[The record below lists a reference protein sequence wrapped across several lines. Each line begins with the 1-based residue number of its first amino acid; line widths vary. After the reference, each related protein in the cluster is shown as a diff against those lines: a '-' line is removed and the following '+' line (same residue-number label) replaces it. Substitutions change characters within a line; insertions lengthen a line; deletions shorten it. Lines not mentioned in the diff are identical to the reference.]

1 MANLN
6 KNIKEAIILAGGKGT
21 RLQSVVS
28 NVPKPMALIG
38 EKPFL
43 MLLLQYLQSQG
54 IEKVVL
60 SVGYMYEIIQETFGE
75 SFNGLSISY
84 SIESEP
90 LGTGGAIAK
99 AMTMIESQSVLVLN
113 GDSFIKI
120 DLEEIERKIP
130 TSENHSLLVL
140 KEMNNVSRY
149 GSVVLKDEVITAF
162 EEKQF
167 KEKALIN
174 AGVYVLNKDI
184 FKDKNLPEKF
194 SFEKDFLEK
203 EVEKENLRGIITNG
217 YFIDIGVPEDY
228 QKAQIELVE
237 QIEIKK

>member
-1 MANLN
+1 M
-6 KNIKEAIILAGGKGT
+6 KEAIVLAGGKGT

-28 NVPKPMALIG
+28 NVPKPMAPIG

-43 MLLLQYLQSQG
+43 ALLLQYLQSQG

-60 SVGYMYEIIQETFGE
+60 SVGYMYEIIQETFGN
-75 SFNGLSISY
+75 SYNGLVISY
-84 SIESEP
+84 SVETEP

-99 AMTMIESQSVLVLN
+99 AMTMTEGENVLVLN
-113 GDSFIKI
+113 GDSFIKVE
-120 DLEEIERKIP
+120 LEEIEKHIP
-130 TSENHSLLVL
+130 CSKNESLLVL
-140 KEMNNVSRY
+140 KEMRNISRY
-149 GSVVLKDEVITAF
+149 GSVVLENDVITAF

-184 FKDKNLPEKF
+184 FKDKHLPEKF

-203 EVEKENLRGIITNG
+203 EVEKGNLKGIVTNG

-228 QKAQIELVE
+228 QKAQIELVKE
-237 QIEIKK
+237 IEIK

>member
-38 EKPFL
+38 DKPFL

-84 SIESEP
+84 SIETEP

-99 AMTMIESQSVLVLN
+99 AMTMVESQSVLVLN

-120 DLEEIERKIP
+120 DLEEIERKFP
-130 TSENHSLLVL
+130 TSKNHSLLVL

>member
-38 EKPFL
+38 KKPFL

-84 SIESEP
+84 SIESKP

-99 AMTMIESQSVLVLN
+99 AMTMVESQSVLVLN

-140 KEMNNVSRY
+140 KEMSNVSRY

>member
-1 MANLN
+1 MADLT
-6 KNIKEAIILAGGKGT
+6 KKIKEAIVLAGGKGT

-28 NVPKPMALIG
+28 NVPKPMAPIG

-43 MLLLQYLQSQG
+43 ALLLQYLQSQG

-60 SVGYMYEIIQETFGE
+60 AVGYMYEIIQETFGN
-75 SFNGLSISY
+75 SFNGLAISY
-84 SIESEP
+84 SVETEP

-99 AMTMIESQSVLVLN
+99 AMTMTEGENVLVLN
-113 GDSFIKI
+113 GDSFIKVE
-120 DLEEIERKIP
+120 LEEIEKHIP
-130 TSENHSLLVL
+130 YSKSESLLVL
-140 KEMNNVSRY
+140 KEMRNVSRY
-149 GSVVLKDEVITAF
+149 GSVVLENDVITAF

-184 FKDKNLPEKF
+184 FKDKHLPEKF

-203 EVEKENLRGIITNG
+203 EVEKGNLKGIVTNG

-228 QKAQIELVE
+228 QKAQIELVKE
-237 QIEIKK
+237 IEIK

>member
-99 AMTMIESQSVLVLN
+99 AMTMVESQSILVLN

-120 DLEEIERKIP
+120 DLAEIERKIP
-130 TSENHSLLVL
+130 ASKNHSLLVL

>member
-1 MANLN
+1 MADLT
-6 KNIKEAIILAGGKGT
+6 KKIKEAIVLAGGKGT

-28 NVPKPMALIG
+28 NVPKPMAPIG

-43 MLLLQYLQSQG
+43 ALLLQYLQSQG

-60 SVGYMYEIIQETFGE
+60 SVGYMYEIIQETFGN
-75 SFNGLSISY
+75 SYNGLVISY
-84 SIESEP
+84 SVETEP

-99 AMTMIESQSVLVLN
+99 AMTMTEGENVLVLN
-113 GDSFIKI
+113 GDSFIKVE
-120 DLEEIERKIP
+120 LEEIEKHIP
-130 TSENHSLLVL
+130 CSKNESLLVL
-140 KEMNNVSRY
+140 KEMRNISRY
-149 GSVVLKDEVITAF
+149 GSVVLENDVITAF

-184 FKDKNLPEKF
+184 FKDKHLPEKF

-203 EVEKENLRGIITNG
+203 EVEKGNLKGIVTNG

-228 QKAQIELVE
+228 QKAQIELVKE
-237 QIEIKK
+237 IEIK

>member
-60 SVGYMYEIIQETFGE
+60 SVGYMYEIIQETFGNT
-75 SFNGLSISY
+75 FNGLSISY

-99 AMTMIESQSVLVLN
+99 AMTMVESQSVLVLN

>member
-1 MANLN
+1 MADLT
-6 KNIKEAIILAGGKGT
+6 KKIKEAIVLAGGKGT

-28 NVPKPMALIG
+28 NVPKPMAPIS

-43 MLLLQYLQSQG
+43 ALLLQYLQSQG

-60 SVGYMYEIIQETFGE
+60 SVGYMYEIIQETFGN
-75 SFNGLSISY
+75 SFNGLAISY
-84 SIESEP
+84 SVETEP
-90 LGTGGAIAK
+90 LGTGGGIAK
-99 AMTMIESQSVLVLN
+99 AMTMTDGENVLVLN
-113 GDSFIKI
+113 GDSFIKVE
-120 DLEEIERKIP
+120 LEEIEKHIP
-130 TSENHSLLVL
+130 CSKNESLLVL
-140 KEMNNVSRY
+140 KEMRNVSRY
-149 GSVVLKDEVITAF
+149 GSVVLENDVITAF

-184 FKDKNLPEKF
+184 FKDKHLPEKF

-203 EVEKENLRGIITNG
+203 EVEKGNLKGIVTNG

-228 QKAQIELVE
+228 QKAQIELVKE
-237 QIEIKK
+237 IEIK

>member
-38 EKPFL
+38 DKPFL
-43 MLLLQYLQSQG
+43 MLLLQYLQLQG

-99 AMTMIESQSVLVLN
+99 AMTMVESQSVLVLN

-120 DLEEIERKIP
+120 NLEEIERKIP
-130 TSENHSLLVL
+130 T
-140 KEMNNVSRY
+140 
-149 GSVVLKDEVITAF
+149 
-162 EEKQF
+162 
-167 KEKALIN
+167 
-174 AGVYVLNKDI
+174 
-184 FKDKNLPEKF
+184 
-194 SFEKDFLEK
+194 
-203 EVEKENLRGIITNG
+203 
-217 YFIDIGVPEDY
+217 
-228 QKAQIELVE
+228 
-237 QIEIKK
+237 

>member
-1 MANLN
+1 MADLT
-6 KNIKEAIILAGGKGT
+6 KKIKEAIILAGGKGT

-99 AMTMIESQSVLVLN
+99 AMTMVESQSVLVLN

-203 EVEKENLRGIITNG
+203 EVEKRNLRGIVTNG

>member
-99 AMTMIESQSVLVLN
+99 AMTMVESQSVLVLN

-120 DLEEIERKIP
+120 NLEEIERKIP

-149 GSVVLKDEVITAF
+149 GSVVLKDEVVTAF

-203 EVEKENLRGIITNG
+203 EVEKENLRGIVTNG

>member
-1 MANLN
+1 MADLN
-6 KNIKEAIILAGGKGT
+6 KKIKEAIVLAGGKGT

-28 NVPKPMALIG
+28 DVPKPMALIG
-38 EKPFL
+38 DKPFL

-54 IEKVVL
+54 VEKVVL
-60 SVGYMYEIIQETFGE
+60 SVGYMYEIIQETFGN
-75 SFNGLSISY
+75 SFNGLEISY
-84 SIESEP
+84 SIEKEP

-99 AMTMIESQSVLVLN
+99 AMTFTESENVLVLN

-120 DLEEIERKIP
+120 SLAEIVNKIP
-130 TSENHSLLVL
+130 ESKNHSLLVL
-140 KEMNNVSRY
+140 KEMSNVSRY
-149 GSVVLKDEVITAF
+149 GSVVLENEIITAF

-174 AGVYVLNKDI
+174 AGVYILNKDI

-203 EVEKENLRGIITNG
+203 EVTKGNLYGVVTNG

-228 QKAQIELVE
+228 LRAQSELTQ
-237 QIEIKK
+237 QIEIK

>member
-99 AMTMIESQSVLVLN
+99 AMTMIESQTVLVLN

-194 SFEKDFLEK
+194 SFEKK
-203 EVEKENLRGIITNG
+203 
-217 YFIDIGVPEDY
+217 
-228 QKAQIELVE
+228 
-237 QIEIKK
+237 

>member
-99 AMTMIESQSVLVLN
+99 AMTMVENQSVLVLN

>member
-1 MANLN
+1 MA
-6 KNIKEAIILAGGKGT
+6 
-21 RLQSVVS
+21 
-28 NVPKPMALIG
+28 PIG

-43 MLLLQYLQSQG
+43 ALLLQYLQSQG

-60 SVGYMYEIIQETFGE
+60 SVGYMYEIIQETFGN
-75 SFNGLSISY
+75 SFNGLAISY
-84 SIESEP
+84 SVETEP

-99 AMTMIESQSVLVLN
+99 AMTMTEGENVLVLN
-113 GDSFIKI
+113 GDSFIKVE
-120 DLEEIERKIP
+120 LEEIEKHIP
-130 TSENHSLLVL
+130 CSKNESLLVL
-140 KEMNNVSRY
+140 KEMINVSRY
-149 GSVVLKDEVITAF
+149 GSVVLENDVITAF

-184 FKDKNLPEKF
+184 FKDKHLPEKF

-203 EVEKENLRGIITNG
+203 EVEKGNLKGIVTNG

-228 QKAQIELVE
+228 QKAQIELVKE
-237 QIEIKK
+237 IEIK

>member
-1 MANLN
+1 MADLT
-6 KNIKEAIILAGGKGT
+6 KKIKEAIVLAGGKGT

-28 NVPKPMALIG
+28 NVPKPMAPIG

-43 MLLLQYLQSQG
+43 ALLLQYLQSQG

-60 SVGYMYEIIQETFGE
+60 SVGYMYEIIQETFGNT
-75 SFNGLSISY
+75 FNGLAISY
-84 SIESEP
+84 SIENEP

-99 AMTMIESQSVLVLN
+99 AMTMIEGENALVLN
-113 GDSFIKI
+113 GDSFIKVE
-120 DLEEIERKIP
+120 LEEIEKHIP
-130 TSENHSLLVL
+130 CSKNESLLVL
-140 KEMNNVSRY
+140 KEMTNVSRY

-203 EVEKENLRGIITNG
+203 EVEKGNLKDIVTNG

-237 QIEIKK
+237 QIEL

>member
-99 AMTMIESQSVLVLN
+99 AMTMVESQSVLVLN

-203 EVEKENLRGIITNG
+203 EVEKENLRGIVTNG